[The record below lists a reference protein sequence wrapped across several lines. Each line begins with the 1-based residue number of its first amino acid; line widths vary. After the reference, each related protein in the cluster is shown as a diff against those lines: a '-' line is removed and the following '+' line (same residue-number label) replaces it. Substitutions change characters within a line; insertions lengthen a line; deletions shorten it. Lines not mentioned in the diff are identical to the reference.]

1 MCYIC
6 KMDCMYDQY
15 AYGTPVT
22 CVTQIARKTY
32 ATSRMRI
39 PHMIYMTVG
48 TGTGKNVTSG
58 IALVRSCGSSGSP
71 TGDGRHPLPP
81 FAVSPACS
89 LPVVFRCSSGS
100 LLGKLPLAAD
110 GTGNRVPTGDG
121 RHRRSRRARRFR
133 IFG

>member
-1 MCYIC
+1 MCDMCYIC

-48 TGTGKNVTSG
+48 TGTGKNDTSG
-58 IALVRSCGSSGSP
+58 IALVRSCGSAGSP
-71 TGDGRHPLPP
+71 TGDGRHPLPENHRTI
-81 FAVSPACS
+81 VSARPG
-89 LPVVFRCSSGS
+89 LPVLTRPVHFVESPPATDGRKEES
-100 LLGKLPLAAD
+100 PP
-110 GTGNRVPTGDG
+110 GTGGTADI
-121 RHRRSRRARRFR
+121 HAQ
-133 IFG
+133 